1 MTGPD
6 ERGSI
11 TLWVLGLSMM
21 MVFVG
26 GIGLDLWR
34 AFSERRALAGVVDAA
49 AVAGSNGIDAGYFRE
64 TSQLRLDPPR
74 AQQLAADNLA
84 AQSDTRA
91 LVAADAVATTDDV
104 TVTATGRVDFT
115 LLRIFM
121 VDEEPFTVTV
131 TVRATADPKR
141 SP

>member
-1 MTGPD
+1 VTRVD

-11 TLWVLGLSMM
+11 TLWVLGLCMM

-26 GIGLDLWR
+26 GISLDLWR

-49 AVAGSNGIDAGYFRE
+49 AVAGSNGIDVGYFRE
-64 TSQLRLDPPR
+64 TSEVRLDPPR
-74 AQQLAADNLA
+74 AEQLAADNLA

-91 LVAADAVATTDDV
+91 LVAADAVATRDDV

-121 VDEEPFTVTV
+121 AGEEPFTV
-131 TVRATADPKR
+131 TVRATADPRR

>member
-1 MTGPD
+1 MTGAGD

-11 TLWVLGLSMM
+11 TLWVLGLCMM

-26 GIGLDLWR
+26 GISLDLWR

-49 AVAGSNGIDAGYFRE
+49 AVAGSNGIDVAYFRE
-64 TSQLRLDPPR
+64 TSQLRLDPP
-74 AQQLAADNLA
+74 LAERLAGDNVV

-91 LVAADAVATTDDV
+91 LVEADASATTGEV
-104 TVTATGRVDFT
+104 TVTAKGRVDFT
-115 LLRIFM
+115 LLRVFM
-121 VDEEPFTVTV
+121 AGEEPFTV
-131 TVRATADPKR
+131 TVRATADPRR